1 MNPGDLKE
9 RITIYLIKASSDI
22 PVVDDF
28 GDVIG
33 YDTGF
38 GDNPES
44 VSVYAKLEKY
54 SSKVVTT
61 NGMEQTVKSPVLLV
75 RHREDLTEQCIVFW
89 NNDRYRIAAIE
100 PVVYKQYV
108 RLHLEGINQ

>member
-9 RITIYLIKASSDI
+9 RITIYLIEASDI

-38 GDNPES
+38 DDEEPES

-61 NGMEQTVKSPVLLV
+61 NGMEQTVKSVSLIV
-75 RHREDLTEQCIVFW
+75 RHREDLTERCIVFW

-100 PVVYKQYV
+100 PVVYRQYV